1 MSVRG
6 QYGQNGVDFMRD
18 LTKGNGNCVML
29 TQYLC
34 LILCKGVRVYL
45 KVVVLQMKRAER
57 NEKIVSVQLLG
68 MVVIVFKRSP

>member
-1 MSVRG
+1 
-6 QYGQNGVDFMRD
+6 
-18 LTKGNGNCVML
+18 ML

-34 LILCKGVRVYL
+34 LILCKGVRVHL

-57 NEKIVSVQLLG
+57 NEKIVSVQLLS